1 MMKSDTTIHDVEQY
15 MFAITRKISIKTSPN
30 TLTVIAGALVLLCS
44 TLVQAQQ
51 NRDEVTVQTVELNG
65 PVSMLVGAGGN
76 VGVSVGNDGVLMI
89 DAQYADMADRLRAAI
104 LDLGGDENPR
114 FLVNT
119 HFHGDHTD
127 GNRAFG
133 EQSTIIAHENV
144 RRRLLDG
151 GMDAAGLPIQTIE
164 DRLSLHFNGELVDI
178 IHFPGGHTDGDVVI
192 FFRDSN
198 VVHMGDL
205 FFQGMFPFVDLGAGG
220 NVQRHIDHLTTILG
234 MIDDDTQIIPGHG
247 VLADRAELQR
257 ARDMMHQTALEVR
270 IMKSQNMSR
279 EAIVE
284 AGLDEKWAE
293 WSWPFINEQRWIET
307 IYDSYPR

>member
-1 MMKSDTTIHDVEQY
+1 MLAWVKTIMKTGGVAMT
-15 MFAITRKISIKTSPN
+15 ALLLTS
-30 TLTVIAGALVLLCS
+30 TAS
-44 TLVQAQQ
+44 AQQ
-51 NRDEVTVQTVELNG
+51 NRADVEVQTIELNG

-76 VGVSVGNDGVLMI
+76 VGVSVGDDGVLMI
-89 DAQYADMADRLRAAI
+89 DAQYEDMADRLRAAI
-104 LDLGGDENPR
+104 VELGGDENPR

-133 EQSTIIAHENV
+133 ANSTIIAHSNV
-144 RRRLLDG
+144 RRRLIEG
-151 GMDAAGLPIQTIE
+151 GMDETGLPIQTVE
-164 DRLSLHFNGELVDI
+164 ERLTLHFNGEDVDL
-178 IHFPGGHTDGDVVI
+178 IHFPGGHTDGDIVI

-220 NVQRHIDHLTTILG
+220 NVQRHINHLTTILD
-234 MIDDDTQIIPGHG
+234 MVDDETRIIPGHG

-270 IMKSQNMSR
+270 IMKSQNMSK
-279 EAIVE
+279 EDIVA
-284 AGLDEKWAE
+284 AGLDEQWAE
-293 WSWPFINEQRWIET
+293 WSWPFITEERWIET
-307 IYDSYPR
+307 LYDSYPR